1 MACLKSTRTDSRL
14 ILIESTVICVAGYLQ
29 RHSAAGASSGKCY
42 NMESEA
48 STIKVRIRGIYSQ
61 SLAQILLQNHFEIVQ
76 PSPDVARRF
85 GLPFRDAIPDIDIWD
100 RSDLQGIVAIAYES
114 LLSKLAEIL
123 RRRLGWIITRT
134 PRVAKSS
141 IYKGKVIGKDKRTG
155 QMKVDL
161 GKIYGLLPEKG
172 TKPDSYRMVQ
182 VRAHDYGRKS
192 PVLSTNITIPGKV
205 AVLLPEPV
213 VRISTKIKDE
223 SKRQYLTALGKKL
236 RQHTEGWGILWR
248 TAAAKLTER
257 ELRDGVDDLL
267 DVSQKIYA
275 DFEKT
280 NDPGRLFEGTS
291 NADIEFPAE
300 VKKALDET
308 RGKIRST
315 MKHHHFYKSANYSPL
330 VDFAELIIE
339 ERPEEREYMTS
350 KLERVVSRDMPRVN
364 DSINIE
370 HVKLDGRNIVLSR
383 GLVTEVNTG
392 SLTIRRKFRYTNRK
406 LKLNR
411 KRSED
416 VDVSCTEGD
425 YAVTKVVPGAQTLIT
440 KYYSRDG
447 RLKGAYV
454 NLNTAIEVYPSN
466 SDNPSRVRYIDLEID
481 IVNPINEEARII
493 DQHLL
498 KRAVERGFITERMA
512 DTVER
517 KAKAI
522 YEGMKKK
529 NKKKE

>member
-1 MACLKSTRTDSRL
+1 MASLKSARTHSRL
-14 ILIESTVICVAGYLQ
+14 VPISSTGICVVGCLQ
-29 RHSAAGASSGKCY
+29 HHSAPGASLGKCS
-42 NMESEA
+42 NMAE
-48 STIKVRIRGIYSQ
+48 KVRIRGIYSQ

-85 GLPFRDAIPDIDIWD
+85 GLPFRDDIPDIDIWD

-114 LLSKLAEIL
+114 LLNKLAHVL

-141 IYKGKVIGKDKRTG
+141 IYKGKVVGKDRRTG

-161 GKIYGLLPEKG
+161 GKMCGLLPEKG
-172 TKPDSYRMVQ
+172 IKPDSFKMVQ

-192 PVLSTNITIPGKV
+192 PVLSTNITVPGKV

-223 SKRQYLTALGKKL
+223 KKRRYLTALGKQL

-248 TAAAKLTER
+248 TAAAKLTEK

-267 DVSQKIYA
+267 DVTQRIYA
-275 DFEKT
+275 DFEEV
-280 NDPGRLFEGTS
+280 DGPGRLFEGTS

-308 RGKIRST
+308 RGKIRPT
-315 MKHHHFYKSANYSPL
+315 MKHHHFYKSASYGPL
-330 VDFAELIIE
+330 VDFGELIIE
-339 ERPEEREYMTS
+339 ERPEEQDYMTS
-350 KLERVVSRDMPRVN
+350 KLERVVSRDMPKVN

-383 GLVTEVNTG
+383 GIVTEVNTG
-392 SLTIRRKFRYTNRK
+392 SLTVRRKFRYTNRK

-411 KRSED
+411 NHSED

-425 YAVTKVVPGAQTLIT
+425 YAVTKVVPGAQTLVT
-440 KYYSRDG
+440 KYYSRNG

-454 NLNTAIEVYPSN
+454 NLNTAVEVYPSS
-466 SDNPSRVRYIDLEID
+466 SDDPSRVRYIDLEID
-481 IVNPINEEARII
+481 IVNPIQSKARII

-498 KRAVERGFITERMA
+498 KRAVERGFITQKMA
-512 DTVER
+512 AKVER
-517 KAKAI
+517 KARI
-522 YEGMKKK
+522 IFEGMKKS
-529 NKKKE
+529 KE